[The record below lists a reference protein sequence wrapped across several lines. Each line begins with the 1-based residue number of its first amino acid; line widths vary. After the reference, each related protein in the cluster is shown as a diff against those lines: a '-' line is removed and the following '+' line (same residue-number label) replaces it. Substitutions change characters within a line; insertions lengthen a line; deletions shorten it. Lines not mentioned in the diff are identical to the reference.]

1 MPMMTSPPA
10 TDRPSNAE
18 RAHTLKAVAIMALLL
33 MLAGAIAWSMWR
45 RGKIFRGE
53 NGTAWKYQ
61 SAKAADGIHPALAT
75 KSGNPPNAIPPPNT
89 DSLPDP
95 TAANTPNLT
104 SKSLKKPSPAMRLP
118 LARPIPE
125 DRTTTEAAPRRHKR
139 HRRDI
144 LGLGKL
150 WHWIRRDRHKNPE

>member
-1 MPMMTSPPA
+1 MMTSLPV

-18 RAHTLKAVAIMALLL
+18 RSHTLKAAAIMALLL
-33 MLAGAIAWSMWR
+33 VLAGVIAWSMWR

-53 NGTAWKYQ
+53 NGTAWEYQ
-61 SAKAADGIHPALAT
+61 PAKAADASHPAPAM
-75 KSGNPPNAIPPPNT
+75 KSDNPANAIPPPNT

-95 TAANTPNLT
+95 TAANTLNLT

-125 DRTTTEAAPRRHKR
+125 NATTTEAAPRRHKR

>member
-1 MPMMTSPPA
+1 MPTMTSPPV
-10 TDRPSNAE
+10 TDRTSKAE

-33 MLAGAIAWSMWR
+33 MLAGVIAWSMWR

-53 NGTAWKYQ
+53 NGTAWEYQ
-61 SAKAADGIHPALAT
+61 SAKAADGIRPSLAM

-95 TAANTPNLT
+95 RAADTPNLT
-104 SKSLKKPSPAMRLP
+104 SKSLKKLSPAMRLP
-118 LARPIPE
+118 LARPASEAAI
-125 DRTTTEAAPRRHKR
+125 TEAAPRRHKR
-139 HRRDI
+139 HRRNI

-150 WHWIRRDRHKNPE
+150 WHWIRRDHDKRPE

>member
-1 MPMMTSPPA
+1 MTSPPV
-10 TDRPSNAE
+10 TDRIPKTE
-18 RAHTLKAVAIMALLL
+18 RAHTLKAASIMALLL
-33 MLAGAIAWSMWR
+33 VLAGVIAWSMWR

-53 NGTAWKYQ
+53 NGAAWEYQ
-61 SAKAADGIHPALAT
+61 PAKAADAIHPAPAA
-75 KSGNPPNAIPPPNT
+75 KSGKAANAIPPPNT
-89 DSLPDP
+89 ASLPDP

-104 SKSLKKPSPAMRLP
+104 SKSIRKPSPAIRLP

-125 DRTTTEAAPRRHKR
+125 DATTTEASPRRHKR

-150 WHWIRRDRHKNPE
+150 WHWIRRDRHKNAE